1 MTENPGTCTAELE
14 TKSGLKAREGGA
26 GGWLAALR
34 RGLRP
39 FSGPVWQLVYGL
51 YERLLERQVEAMPMP
66 GHIGIILDGN
76 RRHARASGMSDPEA
90 IYRLGASK
98 LDEILAW
105 TVDLGIRMVTLWVFS
120 PDNLQRPEAEIGGIF
135 EAAEAK
141 MRALANAPYIQRHGV
156 ILQSWGGANFVASGA
171 ARSHRRRRGSTRD
184 NRRITVTLAIGYG
197 GREEITDAVRA
208 FLADCA
214 ARGLSTAEAAVRIS
228 PEAIRRHLYLSD
240 MPDPDLIIR
249 TSGEVRLSGF
259 MLWQSVHREL
269 YFCDVN
275 WPAMR
280 RIDYLRAI
288 RSFQRRDRRSA
299 SKSPAGGRGP
309 SAQEAAL
316 ATPRAWRISGC

>member
-1 MTENPGTCTAELE
+1 MHAMGEEQKICLNPAHEDLRRGYMTENPGTCTAELE
-14 TKSGLKAREGGA
+14 TKSGLKARAGSAGA
-26 GGWLAALR
+26 WLAALR

-76 RRHARASGMSDPEA
+76 RRHARASGMNDPEA
-90 IYRLGASK
+90 IYRLGAAK

-156 ILQSWGGANFVASGA
+156 HIAVMGRRDLLPPALLEAIDA
-171 ARSHRRRRGSTRD
+171 AEAATRH

-214 ARGLSTAEAAVRIS
+214 ARGLSTEEAAVRIS

-259 MLWQSVHREL
+259 MLWQSVHSEL

-288 RSFQRRDRRSA
+288 RSFQRRDRRF
-299 SKSPAGGRGP
+299 GV
-309 SAQEAAL
+309 
-316 ATPRAWRISGC
+316 